1 MPGSV
6 GANSLVILAASDLL
20 GGSLQIKQYMQEQN
34 LPKEV
39 QMRVKKYYEHYLARK
54 SVFDEEAILRELTP
68 RLRQEL
74 LLYLHRDHI
83 RKISF
88 FRHQPENFISHTISL
103 MTMQFYVP
111 GDIVFYQGDDANE
124 IFFLVRG
131 QMEIVGCLG
140 LEDKETVHAVLDE
153 GSIFGEMGVLK
164 KSVRT
169 AAVRCATGNA
179 TALTLHRDQ
188 LDEMSFRYPIM
199 AENLRRMAMSLSSRL
214 NDREFQ
220 VHTTIERDKAFRA
233 LNSLSSDTAVIG
245 MNQEEEFGI
254 FAKAGSGLGERTS
267 PSNKGTPLA
276 FGHLSPGLRHPTT
289 TRTIGTQSSPQ
300 SSSEGVDIGSRSE
313 PLEKQDPSHRPAH
326 ACPDDPPLSDRSL
339 AMITDPASLPGLVS
353 QAPEKPPDPA
363 REVFAVAEVPRG
375 VYKEGAPDIAGW
387 LADAVTPQRIGSSNN
402 FAVES
407 SVT

>member
-111 GDIVFYQGDDANE
+111 GDIVFYQAVAGLVCPDRLWQVWYGALQGDDANE

-254 FAKAGSGLGERTS
+254 FAKAGSGL
-267 PSNKGTPLA
+267 
-276 FGHLSPGLRHPTT
+276 
-289 TRTIGTQSSPQ
+289 
-300 SSSEGVDIGSRSE
+300 
-313 PLEKQDPSHRPAH
+313 
-326 ACPDDPPLSDRSL
+326 
-339 AMITDPASLPGLVS
+339 
-353 QAPEKPPDPA
+353 
-363 REVFAVAEVPRG
+363 
-375 VYKEGAPDIAGW
+375 
-387 LADAVTPQRIGSSNN
+387 
-402 FAVES
+402 
-407 SVT
+407 